1 MGRQLGVIDQALVT
15 ISQSTAKTANVGNG
29 EFGAY
34 FISDTDQHTAAGN
47 WSAITFI
54 ENTVFA
60 TNTALDNWSGNTVIG
75 ETFPEGLT
83 IFGDFRVIKL
93 TSGACIAYF
102 KTSNKDVTDS
112 GD

>member
-34 FISDTDQHTAAGN
+34 FISDTDTHTAAGN

-60 TNTALDNWSGNTVIG
+60 TNTATSNWSGNTFTG

-83 IFGDFRVIKL
+83 IFGDFSTLKL

-102 KTSNKDVTDS
+102 KTADNTVTTT
-112 GD
+112 

>member
-1 MGRQLGVIDQALVT
+1 MANRTTQDT
-15 ISQSTAKTANVGNG
+15 ILSSISAATTKTANVGNG

-54 ENTVFA
+54 ENTVF
-60 TNTALDNWSGNTVIG
+60 TTLTASNWSGDTFTG

-83 IFGDFRVIKL
+83 IFGDFSVIDL

-102 KTSNKDVTDS
+102 KTGNTNVTVV

>member
-1 MGRQLGVIDQALVT
+1 MTIRTTQDQILNN
-15 ISQSTAKTANVGNG
+15 ISAATAKTANVGNG

-34 FISDTDQHTAAGN
+34 FISDTQQHAAAGN
-47 WSAITFI
+47 WSAVTFI

-60 TNTALDNWSGNTVIG
+60 TNTASSNWSGDSIIG

-83 IFGDFRVIKL
+83 IFGDFSVLKL

-102 KTSNKDVTDS
+102 KTGDNTVTTT
-112 GD
+112 

>member
-1 MGRQLGVIDQALVT
+1 MGRQLGAIDQALVN
-15 ISQSTAKTANVGNG
+15 ISHSTAKTANVGNG

-34 FISDTDQHTAAGN
+34 FISDTDQHAAAGN

-54 ENTVFA
+54 ENTVF
-60 TNTALDNWSGNTVIG
+60 TTLTASNWSGDTFTG

-83 IFGDFRVIKL
+83 IFGDFSVIDL

-102 KTSNKDVTDS
+102 KTANNNVTVTQP
-112 GD
+112 